1 MKNKKISK
9 NTMLIVIMFA
19 VWLIIAAAI
28 VYMTLTVH
36 TATSERKI
44 PVYRVVT
51 DEKKVAV
58 TFNCA
63 WDDSSTDSVLRT
75 LREHGVRCTFFFV
88 GDYARKYPEDVRKI
102 INDGHEPANHS
113 DRHLSP
119 LKQSYTELLEDIS
132 SCNDTVKAITGKECK
147 LYRAPSGEYGNDA
160 ISAAES
166 LGMTAV
172 QWDVDSLDWKEKT
185 PAEMLEKIRTKTV
198 NGSVIL
204 FHLGKANTAEALP
217 DIIDYL
223 QSSGYTLVTV
233 SELLPDG
240 EYEILHDGAAKLL
253 RDKSLSESTAAAAEK
268 NKK

>member
-1 MKNKKISK
+1 MKHRKISK
-9 NTMLIVIMFA
+9 NAVIIAIMFA
-19 VWLIIAAAI
+19 LWLMIAAAV

-36 TATSERKI
+36 TAVSERKI

-75 LREHGVRCTFFFV
+75 LKERGVHCTFFFV

-102 INDGHEPANHS
+102 VNGGHEPANHS
-113 DRHLSP
+113 DRHFSP
-119 LKQSYTELLEDIS
+119 LKQTYAELLDDIATCS
-132 SCNDTVKAITGKECK
+132 DTIKNLTGKDCK
-147 LYRAPSGEYGNDA
+147 LYRAPSGEYNNDA
-160 ISAAES
+160 INAAES

-172 QWDVDSLDWKEKT
+172 QWNVDSIDWKDKT
-185 PAEMLEKIRTKTV
+185 PAEMIEKIRTKTV
-198 NGSVIL
+198 DGSVIL

-217 DIIDYL
+217 EIIDSL
-223 QSSGYTLVTV
+223 QECGYTLVTV

-240 EYEILHDGAAKLL
+240 EYEILPDGAAKP
-253 RDKSLSESTAAAAEK
+253 TADTTAVPE
-268 NKK
+268 